1 MAPGK
6 KAQRPD
12 HAHRIL
18 AYAALFRHRSGMINM
33 GHKSLVGIV
42 GGGAWGT
49 ALGCL
54 MAKKGQPALL
64 WARNEAVIADINQH
78 QRNRLYL
85 PDIALDRALHATSSL
100 EDLARAE
107 VLLLVC
113 PAQYLRATAHAIG
126 PFIGAG
132 VPLVICAKGIERDS
146 GALMSTVLAEL
157 LPHNPVAVLSGPN
170 FAAEVA
176 RGLPAAATLATADES
191 LGHRLV
197 AIIGGPAFRPYYSPD
212 IIGAQIGGAVKN
224 VLAIACGMVAGLQ
237 LGENARA
244 ALITRGLAEMTRF
257 GMALGARQ
265 ETMTGLSGMG
275 DLILTCMS
283 GQSRNMSLGMALGEG
298 RKMADILKERRSVA
312 EGAASAD
319 VVQMLAAKAGV
330 DMPIVD
336 AVVDILHD
344 RAQAAKVVQNL
355 LNRPF
360 RHEGI

>member
-1 MAPGK
+1 
-6 KAQRPD
+6 
-12 HAHRIL
+12 
-18 AYAALFRHRSGMINM
+18 
-33 GHKSLVGIV
+33 
-42 GGGAWGT
+42 
-49 ALGCL
+49 
-54 MAKKGQPALL
+54 
-64 WARNEAVIADINQH
+64 
-78 QRNRLYL
+78 
-85 PDIALDRALHATSSL
+85 
-100 EDLARAE
+100 
-107 VLLLVC
+107 
-113 PAQYLRATAHAIG
+113 
-126 PFIGAG
+126 
-132 VPLVICAKGIERDS
+132 
-146 GALMSTVLAEL
+146 
-157 LPHNPVAVLSGPN
+157 
-170 FAAEVA
+170 
-176 RGLPAAATLATADES
+176 
-191 LGHRLV
+191 
-197 AIIGGPAFRPYYSPD
+197 
-212 IIGAQIGGAVKN
+212 